1 MYIYTYIHDPR
12 RSGHLPLPGCQGE
25 DRTPRRERFL
35 RNLSHK
41 GSQQP
46 GV

>member
-1 MYIYTYIHDPR
+1 MTR
-12 RSGHLPLPGCQGE
+12 EGQATSRSPGCQGE